1 MSAAVA
7 EGVHAK
13 LVERLPQ
20 VRGSYREGALLS
32 KINWFNV
39 GGPAEVMFRPA
50 DVADLCHFL
59 AHKPADVP
67 VMVLGVGSNLLV
79 RDGGIDGVVIRLGK
93 GFTDIH
99 CRSNTV
105 YAGAG
110 ALDFNVAVA
119 CQHHGIAGLE
129 FLSGIP
135 GTIGGA
141 LMMNAGAYGSDVA
154 SVLIEAEVVDESG
167 TLHRLKPSDIGYIYR
182 GNTLPEGM
190 IFIGGTFQGKQ
201 GDPQEIATRMAE
213 ITAKREGTQP
223 IRSRTSGSTF
233 TNPPGEKRAWELI
246 DEAGCRG
253 LVVGDAQVSE
263 KHCNFLINNGNATAS
278 DIENLGEEV
287 RRRVKALSGVELHWE
302 IKRVGKGI

>member
-1 MSAAVA
+1 MNAAEKTSV
-7 EGVHAK
+7 K
-13 LVERLPQ
+13 LIDRLPK
-20 VRGSYREGALLS
+20 VRGTYREGAELS

-50 DVADLCHFL
+50 DVQDLSYFL
-59 AHKPADVP
+59 SHKPADIP
-67 VMVLGVGSNLLV
+67 VVVLGVGSNLLV

-99 CRSNTV
+99 CRRESV
-105 YAGAG
+105 HAGAG
-110 ALDFNVAVA
+110 ALSFNVAMA
-119 CQHHGIAGLE
+119 CQNQGIAGLE

-141 LMMNAGAYGSDVA
+141 LAMNAGAYGSDIA
-154 SVLIEAEVVDESG
+154 SVLIEAEVIDESG
-167 TLHRLKPSDIGYIYR
+167 VVHVLKPEDIGYVYR

-190 IFIGGTFQGKQ
+190 IFIGGIFRGHQGNLH
-201 GDPQEIATRMAE
+201 EIAQRIAE

-233 TNPPGEKRAWELI
+233 TNPPGDKRAWELI
-246 DEAGCRG
+246 DQAGCRG
-253 LVVGDAQVSE
+253 LVIGDAQVSE
-263 KHCNFLINNGNATAS
+263 KHCNFLINRGNATAA

-287 RRRVKALSGVELHWE
+287 RRRVRETSGVDLHWE
-302 IKRVGKGI
+302 IKRIGKKI